1 MANCNQDKLAPLYLY
16 ELTLEL
22 GCLRRCVQ
30 SQDVA
35 LYRWPYL
42 CLPKNKAPSRLGCG
56 RYILAASL
64 TCQVEETPPSPL
76 RPGPSL
82 FSAPSGR
89 GHSAPGAMPLTHI
102 HTQAAAG
109 GFCHVLPQVGTPPI
123 HLQGREKR
131 RRCRCSPF
139 LGTWSERKEGR
150 KGKRQ
155 TRCAQHENGCL
166 ICQRVLFVC
175 ACLHVSVC
183 DQNIRKTREKQHL
196 FSHCAGWPSLR

>member
-1 MANCNQDKLAPLYLY
+1 MALPLFTKEQSSLQTR
-16 ELTLEL
+16 LWSVHIGGVTHLPGGGDTSLPTSPWPLPFFRPKWAGTL
-22 GCLRRCVQ
+22 G
-30 SQDVA
+30 
-35 LYRWPYL
+35 
-42 CLPKNKAPSRLGCG
+42 SRGN
-56 RYILAASL
+56 AA
-64 TCQVEETPPSPL
+64 
-76 RPGPSL
+76 
-82 FSAPSGR
+82 
-89 GHSAPGAMPLTHI
+89 HTHT